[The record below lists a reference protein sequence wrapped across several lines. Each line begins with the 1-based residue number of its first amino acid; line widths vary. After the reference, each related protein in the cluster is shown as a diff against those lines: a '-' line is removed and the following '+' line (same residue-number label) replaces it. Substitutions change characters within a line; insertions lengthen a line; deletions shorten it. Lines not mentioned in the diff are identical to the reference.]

1 MKSSKCCFGILFLY
15 FDFTIRRLKGLKCM
29 LDFKK
34 TKWGCNLN
42 WNKHEI
48 LEWRLYLKTR
58 LRVHWNLTNR
68 FLEKFGLFEF
78 KDFWS
83 DIIKFT
89 GVGLNSW

>member
-1 MKSSKCCFGILFLY
+1 
-15 FDFTIRRLKGLKCM
+15 M

-48 LEWRLYLKTR
+48 LEWRLYLKSR
-58 LRVHWNLTNR
+58 LRVHGNLTNR

-83 DIIKFT
+83 DIIKLT